1 VKISRVMARVAVVVV
16 MSVALAACG
25 GSGPSA
31 TVKSLNNA
39 MNNAKY
45 SEMEQYL
52 SKGIVEMSKQAGGG
66 AMKEMAD
73 GMTHNGTQTKFEV
86 LSEEIR
92 GEGATV
98 KIRSTF
104 KDGGVE
110 DAEISLVKEDGKWK
124 MTF

>member
-1 VKISRVMARVAVVVV
+1 MNRKMLGTVMLFAVSV
-16 MSVALAACG
+16 MLAGCG

-31 TVKSLNNA
+31 TVKKLNTA

-52 SKGIVEMSKQAGGG
+52 AKGVLEMSKQAGGD
-66 AMKEMAD
+66 AMKQMAD
-73 GMTHNGTQTKFEV
+73 GMTQNGTQTKFEV

-98 KIRSTF
+98 KIRATF
-104 KDGGVE
+104 KDGSVE
-110 DAEISLVKEDGKWK
+110 DADVSLVKEDGKWK